1 MKNIRLGH
9 KELLCGLSFAE
20 EAKMYFIEDHHFF
33 S

>member
-9 KELLCGLSFAE
+9 KELLCGSVLSE
-20 EAKMYFIEDHHFF
+20 EAKMYFIEDHDSF